1 MRSVSTLRC
10 LGVCCDLLEVGLG
23 VGEEDEVDHEEG
35 GVEHEVGAADQHAA
49 RPHTQLETRHVVTR
63 GTRVMPPPEHTRV
76 ASSPVVTSLSPWL
89 APGRDSRDY
98 DGGHQVVRG
107 SGCVAQQE
115 MET

>member
-1 MRSVSTLRC
+1 MCPVSTLCC

-63 GTRVMPPPEHTRV
+63 VMPPHYTCHLLPCGHLTEPL
-76 ASSPVVTSLSPWL
+76 AGPW
-89 APGRDSRDY
+89 S
-98 DGGHQVVRG
+98 
-107 SGCVAQQE
+107 
-115 MET
+115 

>member
-1 MRSVSTLRC
+1 MSPVSTLCC

-49 RPHTQLETRHVVTR
+49 RPDTQLETRHVVTR
-63 GTRVMPPPEHTRV
+63 GTRVMPPRVTRV
-76 ASSPVVTSLSPWL
+76 TCSPVVTSLSPWL

-98 DGGHQVVRG
+98 DGGQVVRG
-107 SGCVAQQE
+107 SGCMAQQE

>member
-1 MRSVSTLRC
+1 MSSVSTLCC

-23 VGEEDEVDHEEG
+23 VREEDEVDHEEG

-63 GTRVMPPPEHTRV
+63 VMPPPDPTRV
-76 ASSPVVTSLSPWL
+76 TCSPVVTSLSPWL

-98 DGGHQVVRG
+98 DGGQVVRG
-107 SGCVAQQE
+107 SGCMAQQE

>member
-1 MRSVSTLRC
+1 MSSVSTLCC

-23 VGEEDEVDHEEG
+23 VGEEDEVDDEEG

-63 GTRVMPPPEHTRV
+63 GTRVMPSHHHTCRLL
-76 ASSPVVTSLSPWL
+76 PCGHLTEPLP

-98 DGGHQVVRG
+98 DGGQVVRWSG
-107 SGCVAQQE
+107 SVAQQE